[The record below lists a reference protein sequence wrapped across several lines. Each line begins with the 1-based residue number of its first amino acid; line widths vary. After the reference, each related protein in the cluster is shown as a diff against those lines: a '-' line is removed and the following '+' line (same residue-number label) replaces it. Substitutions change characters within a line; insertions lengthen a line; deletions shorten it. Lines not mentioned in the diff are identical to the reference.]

1 MKKFL
6 YLLVTL
12 SLLLAFMPV
21 ALVSA
26 QEAVPCDED
35 YLVQADDWLSKLA
48 DKYYGDVLAYWA
60 IFDATNNAGGD
71 YASIDNPD
79 VIEIGWKLC
88 IPSAA
93 DAEKLLEARGQT
105 MAEAPMA
112 MAGGYTIALIAK
124 HTGNPYFDKVNE
136 GAVEA
141 SNELGDTL
149 IFQAPATSDVAGQI
163 ELAEALIAQQVDV
176 IGFSANDPDAL
187 VPVGQKAM
195 DAGIKVMSW
204 DSAVAPEGRMV
215 HENQADPELVGR
227 VEVQMLGEMIGYE
240 GQIAIL
246 SAGATMTNQNT
257 WIEWM
262 KEELKDPKYANM
274 ELVGVVYGDDDR
286 QKSYNEAQ
294 GLFKSYPDLKGIISP
309 TTVGIAATGK
319 ALTDAG
325 LCGQIALT
333 GLGLPSEMAEYIKS
347 GCCEAMALWNPIDQG
362 YLTTYIAH
370 YLADGT
376 LTPAAGESFSAGRMG
391 EFSVVEVAP
400 GDLQVYQGPP
410 FQFNAE
416 NIDQWASVY

>member
-6 YLLVTL
+6 YLLITL
-12 SLLLAFMPV
+12 SVLLALMPV
-21 ALVSA
+21 AIVGA
-26 QEAVPCDED
+26 QEPVACDED

-48 DKYYGDVLAYWA
+48 DKYYGNVFAYWA
-60 IFDATNNAGGD
+60 IFDATNAAGGD
-71 YASIDNPD
+71 YATIENADL
-79 VIEIGWKLC
+79 IEIGWKLC

-93 DAEKLLEARGQT
+93 DAEKLLAARGVT
-105 MAEAPMA
+105 MAAPA
-112 MAGGYTIALIAK
+112 AAVGGYTIALIAK

-136 GAVEA
+136 GANEA
-141 SNELGDTL
+141 AKELGDTL
-149 IFQAPATSDVAGQI
+149 IFQAPATSDVGGQI
-163 ELAEALIAQQVDV
+163 ELAEALIAQKVDV

-204 DSAVAPEGRMV
+204 DSAVSPDGRMV
-215 HENQADPELVGR
+215 HENQANSELVGR
-227 VEVQMLGEMIGYE
+227 VEVQMLAEMIGYK

-274 ELVGVVYGDDDR
+274 ELVSIVYGDDDR
-286 QKSYNEAQ
+286 QKSLNEAQ

-325 LCGQIALT
+325 LCGKVALT

-347 GCCEAMALWNPIDQG
+347 GCCKAMALWNPIDQG
-362 YLTTYIAH
+362 YLSTYIAH

-376 LTPAAGESFSAGRMG
+376 LTPKAGESFSAGRMG
-391 EFSVVEVAP
+391 DYTVVDTGG

-416 NIDQWASVY
+416 NIDQWANVY